1 MTEGIIDYQEPTPK
15 PSTTSKPVDSNIEQ
29 LFLDR
34 ILFIGNEIPDMDK
47 HRNKFVLLGTPQ
59 DLMEDIQQLIDKQV
73 LEERN
78 KYRVLPP
85 TVCPECGIKSGQM
98 KRHLVKDHDYRYSED
113 SPNMPV
119 KALQT
124 NNKEEEV

>member
-15 PSTTSKPVDSNIEQ
+15 PSTTSKHVEDKLRQILIDVSSIEKVDGRYRPTLS
-29 LFLDR
+29 
-34 ILFIGNEIPDMDK
+34 
-47 HRNKFVLLGTPQ
+47 V
-59 DLMEDIQQLIDKQV
+59 EDAQSAIQQLIDKQV

-124 NNKEEEV
+124 NNKEK